1 VVSLFSEHETA
12 TPLNELE
19 HGNQKQR
26 RKVYHTDVTHRAAVY
41 ELGGEGCFITC
52 HWNQQRIRT
61 GVFLVRHIE
70 FDEGQELVTKA
81 MFLPA
86 IHLLSPTNFILPI

>member
-1 VVSLFSEHETA
+1 VVSLFSERGTA
-12 TPLNELE
+12 TPPNELE
-19 HGNQKQR
+19 HGNQKR
-26 RKVYHTDVTHRAAVY
+26 RQVYHTDVPHRAAVY
-41 ELGGEGCFITC
+41 ELGGEGCFVTC

-61 GVFLVRHIE
+61 GVFLARHIE

-86 IHLLSPTNFILPI
+86 IHLLSPTNFIWPI